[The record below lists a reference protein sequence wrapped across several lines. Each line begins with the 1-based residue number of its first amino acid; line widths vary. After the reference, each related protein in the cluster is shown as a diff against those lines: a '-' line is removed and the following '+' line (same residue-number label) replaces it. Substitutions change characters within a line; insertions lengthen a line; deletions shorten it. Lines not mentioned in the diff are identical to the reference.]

1 MTTPMMLQWQS
12 CKAKAPEALLF
23 FRLGDFY
30 EAFHDD
36 AEKIAKELNLTLTAR
51 QGTPMCGVPFHA
63 AENYI
68 DKLLAKGFKIA
79 IAEQTEDPKATKG
92 LVKREITRIVT
103 PGTLVTSQLLS
114 DKKNNFFASI
124 AQLGSI
130 FGVSVLDLS
139 TGEFRAIEFEHEGEL
154 LDELVRLRP
163 AEFLVHQKFSFF
175 KELSYSFP
183 FVVSE
188 REKLDPKRAFE
199 AVQHQVRIETAE
211 HMPAALQAAGA
222 LLIYLK
228 EELCTSIDHITAIQT
243 DSLSEYM
250 AIDRATLRNLELIES
265 PFSLLNLLDET
276 KTAMGARL
284 LAQWIQRPLFS
295 CKKIERRQEAI
306 AMFLA
311 NRAEAKRLRELLEP
325 IRDLERLIMRVS
337 ARCASPRDLL
347 GLGISLTQIDPIRE
361 VLAGRIPMPPFQATP
376 LANHL
381 KEALNESP
389 PIRIGEGDIF
399 KDGYSKELDELR
411 FASRESVAWMT
422 RYQNQLR
429 EETGIKTLKVG
440 YTKAFGYYIEVT
452 HAQSGKIP
460 ASFSRRQTLVNGE
473 RFITDV
479 LKEFEHKVL
488 TAEER
493 AKGLETELFENLRLR
508 VALEAPAIRATAKAI
523 AAIDAL
529 LSLAKVAQDR
539 GYVRPTIDDS
549 DRFEVIDGRHPSI
562 EKAIGAASFIPND
575 TMLNQNQQLMLI
587 TGPNMAGKSTYIRQV
602 ALIAILAQI
611 GSYVPAKSAHIGL
624 IDQVFSRI
632 GASDDLARG
641 QSTFMVEMSETAHI
655 LNNVTSK
662 SLVLLDEIGRGTS
675 TYDGISIAWAVADY
689 LLTTPGRQ
697 AKTLFATHYWELT
710 RLEEEFSHA
719 QNFQIAVQEVPSG
732 IVFLRK
738 ILRGGTDKSYGIH
751 VAKLAGLP
759 SKAIQRA
766 EAMLAELESKAPK
779 KKSKALQKQ
788 EEQLALL

>member
-1 MTTPMMLQWQS
+1 MMLQWQT

-30 EAFHDD
+30 EAFYED
-36 AEKIAKELNLTLTAR
+36 AEKISKELNLTLTAR
-51 QGTPMCGVPFHA
+51 QAIPMCGVPFHA

-68 DKLLAKGFKIA
+68 DKLLSRGFKVA
-79 IAEQTEDPKATKG
+79 IAEQTEDPKMVKG
-92 LVKREITRIVT
+92 LVKREITRIIT

-114 DKKNNFFASI
+114 EKKNNFFAAI
-124 AQLGSI
+124 AQVGQV

-139 TGEFRAIEFEHEGEL
+139 TGEFRAMEFEHEAEL

-163 AEFLVHQKFSFF
+163 AEFLVDAEFAFF
-175 KELSYSFP
+175 KELSYNFG
-183 FVVSE
+183 FVLTK
-188 REKLDPKRAFE
+188 RPRIDPKKAFE
-199 AVQHQVRIETAE
+199 ALHAQIKNGQVQ
-211 HMPAALQAAGA
+211 PAAVQAAGS
-222 LLIYLK
+222 LLTYLK
-228 EELCTSIDHITAIQT
+228 EELATPLDHINAIHT

-250 AIDRATLRNLELIES
+250 AIDRATLRNLELIEPMS
-265 PFSLLNLLDET
+265 EATSAYTLLNLLDET

-284 LAQWIQRPLFS
+284 LAQWIQRPLLS
-295 CKKIERRQEAI
+295 GQKIERRQDAVALFLEAKSD
-306 AMFLA
+306 
-311 NRAEAKRLRELLEP
+311 AKRLRELLEP
-325 IRDLERLIMRVS
+325 VRDLERLIMKVS
-337 ARCASPRDLL
+337 TRCATPRDLV
-347 GLGISLTQIDPIRE
+347 GLGISLMQIDPIRDL
-361 VLAGRIPMPPFQATP
+361 LAGRFPMPPFQAAP
-376 LANHL
+376 LAQFIQN
-381 KEALNESP
+381 ALHESP
-389 PIRIGEGDIF
+389 PLRIGEGDIF
-399 KDGYSKELDELR
+399 KDGYHPELDSLR
-411 FASRESVAWMT
+411 QASRESVAWMT
-422 RYQNQLR
+422 RYQTFLR

-440 YTKAFGYYIEVT
+440 YTKAFGYYIEVS

-460 ASFSRRQTLVNGE
+460 ETFQRRQTLVNAE
-473 RFITDV
+473 RFITDE
-479 LKEFEHKVL
+479 LKAFEHKVL

-493 AKGLETELFENLRLR
+493 AKGLETELFEQLRLKI
-508 VALEAPAIRATAKAI
+508 AAEAPAIRAIAKAI
-523 AAIDAL
+523 AALDVL
-529 LSLAKVAQDR
+529 LSLAKVAHDR
-539 GYVRPTIDDS
+539 GYVRPTVDES

-575 TMLNQNQQLMLI
+575 AILDPSQQLMLI

-611 GSYVPAKSAHIGL
+611 GSYVPAKKAHIGL

-655 LNNVTSK
+655 LNHVTSR

-675 TYDGISIAWAVADY
+675 TYDGISIAWAVAEY

-710 RLEEEFSHA
+710 RIEEEFSHA
-719 QNFQIAVQEVPSG
+719 KNFQIAVQEIPSG

-759 SKAIQRA
+759 AKAIQRA
-766 EAMLAELESKAPK
+766 EEMLAELETKNPK
-779 KKSKALQKQ
+779 KKTKVLLAKD
-788 EEQLALL
+788 EQLALL